1 MQLLTRASL
10 VILLVTVSG
19 AAQVLDI
26 SIRPDVIY
34 TEPLGGDIVPAHR
47 VFFHILL
54 HNVSDVPVD
63 IQWVRFDLVGS
74 TGGIVSGQF
83 SGPALE
89 ALFDDSIDR
98 RRIETTA
105 KGTLTVGPDVRKA
118 ISDVFL
124 DLPSGF
130 MGQTLVVESEF
141 LAGDSPLTS
150 QVSVPVKAA
159 EGFVGRLPFEGI
171 WYVSA
176 EHGIQDAHKRFIA
189 EAYAYDFL
197 QIGPDGSSYGGRGS
211 RNSDFFAYGRPVLAA
226 GDGEVVY
233 MRNDVPENVPG
244 QAMPATP
251 GGNAIVIR
259 HADDQYTYYAHMRP
273 SGMKVGVGDQVVAG
287 DPIGEVGNS
296 GDSTEPHLHF
306 HAMTGRDPGDS
317 DGLPVLFE
325 SWTSEAYGRKAARRT
340 LGTIPRGDFVSP

>member
-1 MQLLTRASL
+1 MVLLAAASG
-10 VILLVTVSG
+10 V
-19 AAQVLDI
+19 AQGLDI
-26 SIRPDVIY
+26 GIRPDVVHV
-34 TEPLGGDIVPAHR
+34 EELGGDIVPVHR
-47 VFFHILL
+47 VFFHVIL
-54 HNVSDVPVD
+54 HNVSAEPLE

-83 SGPALE
+83 SGPALT

-98 RRIETTA
+98 RRIETTPR
-105 KGTLTVGPDVRKA
+105 GTLTLAPDERKSL
-118 ISDVFL
+118 SDVFL

-141 LAGDSPLTS
+141 MAGDTRSTTD
-150 QVSVPVKAA
+150 VSVQVEAA
-159 EGFVGRLPFEGI
+159 EGFVGRLPFDGI
-171 WYVSA
+171 WYVAA
-176 EHGIQDAHKRFIA
+176 EHGALDAHKRFIT
-189 EAYAYDFL
+189 EAFAYDFL
-197 QIGPDGSSYGGRGS
+197 KIGPDGSSYGSRGS
-211 RNSDFFAYGRPVLAA
+211 RNSDFFAYGLPVLAA

-259 HADDQYTYYAHMRP
+259 HADDQYTYYAHMKP
-273 SGMKVGVGDQVVAG
+273 NGMKVGVGDQVAAG

-306 HAMTGRDPGDS
+306 HAMSGRDPGDS
-317 DGLPVLFE
+317 AGLPVMFE
-325 SWTSEAYGRKAARRT
+325 AWVSQAYGRKAVVRS